1 MNTIIETTASVSSA
15 PAFARRAKSFE
26 ASPWAAAWDLVSR
39 HPDPIYFGNGA
50 PAREAQPLDRLR
62 QAGARAWA
70 EADGVLDYGEVEGYL
85 PLRALIAERMAARKV
100 EVDPAEIMIT
110 NGSQQGIDFV
120 ARLMLDPG
128 DQIVVEGPAYIGAM
142 QTFDAY
148 EASYLVAPVDDD
160 GLDVAA
166 LDRLLAATGANP
178 KLVYTV
184 PTFQNPTG
192 ITMTRARR
200 EALLALARERGM
212 LVLEDDP
219 YGELYFDELP
229 EPPLRALDPSVV
241 HLGTF
246 SKTIAPGIRVGWTV
260 APRRLM
266 DLLLMAKE
274 GSDIHTDRVITR
286 TVYYAAD
293 GFLDD
298 HIADLRD
305 LYRRRRDT
313 LLAGLQRFLPPS
325 VGWSCPGGGF
335 FVWVR
340 LPGDLDADALLHVA
354 AGQGVAFL
362 PGSWFYPVGQK
373 VHSGLRLSFSSLPTD
388 RIEEG
393 TRRLGRAIA
402 AFLDRGG
409 KPGEG

>member
-1 MNTIIETTASVSSA
+1 MSTTIEHVMTRLAAA
-15 PAFARRAKSFE
+15 PTLARRAKAFE
-26 ASPWAAAWDLVSR
+26 ISPWADAWDLVSR

-50 PAREAQPLDRLR
+50 PAREAQPLGRLR
-62 QAGARAWA
+62 EAGARAWA
-70 EADGVLDYGEVEGYL
+70 DAGDILDYGEVEGFR
-85 PLRALIAERMAARKV
+85 PLRELIAARMAARGMP
-100 EVDPAEIMIT
+100 VDPDDVMIT
-110 NGSQQGIDFV
+110 NGSQQGIDMV

-128 DQIVVEGPAYIGAM
+128 DQIVVEGPVYIGAM

-148 EASYLVAPVDDD
+148 EASYLVAPVDDE
-160 GLDVAA
+160 GLNVAA
-166 LDRLLAATGANP
+166 LERLLAATGARP
-178 KLVYTV
+178 KLIYTV

-219 YGELYFDELP
+219 YGELYYGPAP
-229 EPPLRALDPSVV
+229 EAPLRALDPTVV
-241 HLGTF
+241 YLGTF

-260 APRRLM
+260 APRRLI

-286 TVYYAAD
+286 TVYHAAD

-298 HIADLRD
+298 HIAALRD

-313 LLAGLQRFLPPS
+313 LLAGLQRHLPS
-325 VGWSCPGGGF
+325 EVTWSCPGGGF

-340 LPGDLDADALLHVA
+340 LPHGRSADALLPIA
-354 AGQGVAFL
+354 AARGVAFL
-362 PGSWFYPVGQK
+362 PGSWFYPEGQK
-373 VHSGLRLSFSSLPTD
+373 EHSGMRLSFSSLPID

-393 TRRLGRAIA
+393 ARRLGEGIKT
-402 AFLDRGG
+402 FL
-409 KPGEG
+409 E

>member
-1 MNTIIETTASVSSA
+1 MSTIIQDVTARIA
-15 PAFARRAKSFE
+15 AQPTLARRAKAFE
-26 ASPWAAAWDLVSR
+26 VSPWAEAWDLVSR

-50 PAREAQPLDRLR
+50 PAHEAQPLDRLR
-62 QAGARAWA
+62 EAGARAWT
-70 EADGVLDYGEVEGYL
+70 EADGVLDYGEVEGYR
-85 PLRALIAERMAARKV
+85 PLRELIAARMAIRGMPIDPD
-100 EVDPAEIMIT
+100 EVMIT
-110 NGSQQGIDFV
+110 NGSQQGIDLV

-128 DQIVVEGPAYIGAM
+128 DRIVVEGPVYIGAM

-148 EASYLVAPVDDD
+148 EASYLVVPVDDE

-166 LDRLLAATGANP
+166 LERLLETTGARP
-178 KLVYTV
+178 KLIYTV

-192 ITMTRARR
+192 ITMTGARR
-200 EALLALARERGM
+200 EALLALARERAI

-219 YGELYFDELP
+219 YGELYYGSAP
-229 EPPLRALDPSVV
+229 EAPLRALDPAVV

-274 GSDIHTDRVITR
+274 GSDIHTDRIITR
-286 TVYYAAD
+286 TVYHTAD
-293 GFLDD
+293 GFLDT
-298 HIADLRD
+298 HIAALRE

-313 LLAGLQRFLPPS
+313 LLAGLRRHLPS
-325 VGWSCPGGGF
+325 DVTWSCPGGGF

-340 LPGDLDADALLHVA
+340 LPGEADADALLPLA
-354 AGQGVAFL
+354 AAEGVAFL
-362 PGSWFYPVGQK
+362 PGSWFYPAGQK
-373 VHSGLRLSFSSLPTD
+373 EHTGFRLSFSSLPID

-393 TRRLGRAIA
+393 TRRLGAAIEM
-402 AFLDRGG
+402 FLMTT
-409 KPGEG
+409 

>member
-1 MNTIIETTASVSSA
+1 MSTIIEDATSLITTS
-15 PAFARRAKSFE
+15 PGFARRARAFE
-26 ASPWAAAWDLVSR
+26 ASPWAEAWDLVSR

-62 QAGARAWA
+62 EAGARAWA
-70 EADGVLDYGEVEGYL
+70 EADGILDYGEVEGYL
-85 PLRALIAERMAARKV
+85 PLRELIARRMAARGV
-100 EVDPAEIMIT
+100 AADPAEIMIT

-128 DQIVVEGPAYIGAM
+128 DQIVVEGPVYIGAM

-148 EASYLVAPVDDD
+148 EAEYIIAPMDDE

-166 LDRLLAATGANP
+166 LDRLLTATGARP
-178 KLVYTV
+178 KLIYTV

-200 EALLALARERGM
+200 GI

-219 YGELYFDELP
+219 YGELYFDEVP
-229 EPPLRALDPSVV
+229 ELALRALDPSVV

-260 APRRLM
+260 APPRVM

-286 TVYYAAD
+286 TVYYTAE

-298 HIADLRD
+298 HVASLRD
-305 LYRRRRDT
+305 LYRRRRDA
-313 LLAGLQRFLPPS
+313 LLAGLETHLPS
-325 VGWSCPGGGF
+325 RVTWSCPGGGF

-340 LPGDLDADALLHVA
+340 LPDGCDADLLLPRA
-354 AGQGVAFL
+354 ARQGVAFL
-362 PGSWFYPVGQK
+362 PGSWFYPAGQK
-373 VHSGLRLSFSSLPTD
+373 VHNGLRMSFSSLPIE

-393 TRRLGRAIA
+393 TRRLGKAIE
-402 AFLDRGG
+402 AFLG
-409 KPGEG
+409 

>member
-1 MNTIIETTASVSSA
+1 MSATIQDVTTRVASQ
-15 PAFARRAKSFE
+15 PTLARRAKAFE
-26 ASPWAAAWDLVSR
+26 ASPWAEAWDLVSR

-62 QAGARAWA
+62 EAGARAWR
-70 EADGVLDYGEVEGYL
+70 EADGVLDYGEVEGYR
-85 PLRALIAERMAARKV
+85 PLRELIAARLARRGMP
-100 EVDPAEIMIT
+100 VDPDEVMIT

-128 DQIVVEGPAYIGAM
+128 DQIVVEGPVYIGAM

-148 EASYLVAPVDDD
+148 EARYLVVPVDDD

-166 LDRLLAATGANP
+166 LDRLLSTTGARP
-178 KLVYTV
+178 KLIYTV

-200 EALLALARERGM
+200 ESLLSLARERGI

-219 YGELYFDELP
+219 YGELYYGASP
-229 EPPLRALDPSVV
+229 GAPLAALDPAVV

-274 GSDIHTDRVITR
+274 GSDIHTDRIITR
-286 TVYYAAD
+286 TVYHTAD

-298 HIADLRD
+298 HIAALRE
-305 LYRRRRDT
+305 LYRQRRDT
-313 LLAGLQRFLPPS
+313 LLAGLQRHLPPDLT
-325 VGWSCPGGGF
+325 WSCPGGGF

-340 LPGDLDADALLHVA
+340 LPDGFDADVLLPIA
-354 AGQGVAFL
+354 AAHGVAYL
-362 PGSWFYPVGQK
+362 PGSWFYPAGQK
-373 VHSGLRLSFSSLPTD
+373 VHDGFRLSFSSLPIEQ
-388 RIEEG
+388 IEEG
-393 TRRLGRAIA
+393 TRRLGEAIA
-402 AFLDRGG
+402 AYVR
-409 KPGEG
+409 

>member
-1 MNTIIETTASVSSA
+1 
-15 PAFARRAKSFE
+15 
-26 ASPWAAAWDLVSR
+26 
-39 HPDPIYFGNGA
+39 
-50 PAREAQPLDRLR
+50 
-62 QAGARAWA
+62 
-70 EADGVLDYGEVEGYL
+70 
-85 PLRALIAERMAARKV
+85 
-100 EVDPAEIMIT
+100 
-110 NGSQQGIDFV
+110 
-120 ARLMLDPG
+120 
-128 DQIVVEGPAYIGAM
+128 
-142 QTFDAY
+142 
-148 EASYLVAPVDDD
+148 
-160 GLDVAA
+160 
-166 LDRLLAATGANP
+166 
-178 KLVYTV
+178 
-184 PTFQNPTG
+184 
-192 ITMTRARR
+192 
-200 EALLALARERGM
+200 M

-219 YGELYFDELP
+219 YGELYFDELT

>member
-1 MNTIIETTASVSSA
+1 MTTIVEDAISLTTSTPSL
-15 PAFARRAKSFE
+15 ARRARAFE
-26 ASPWAAAWDLVSR
+26 ASPWAEAWNLVSR

-62 QAGARAWA
+62 EAGARAWA
-70 EADGVLDYGEVEGYL
+70 EADGILDYGEVEGYQ
-85 PLRALIAERMAARKV
+85 PLRELIARRMAAR
-100 EVDPAEIMIT
+100 EMLVDPAEIMIT

-148 EASYLVAPVDDD
+148 EARYIVAPLDDD

-166 LDRLLAATGANP
+166 LDRILTATGARP
-178 KLVYTV
+178 KLIYTV

-192 ITMTRARR
+192 ITMTQARR
-200 EALLALARERGM
+200 GALLALARERGI
-212 LVLEDDP
+212 LILEDDP
-219 YGELYFDELP
+219 YGELYYGEAP
-229 EPPLRALDPSVV
+229 EPPLRALDPSVI

-286 TVYYAAD
+286 TVFHTAD
-293 GFLDD
+293 GFLDN
-298 HIADLRD
+298 HIGTLRD
-305 LYRRRRDT
+305 LYRSRRDM
-313 LLAGLQRFLPPS
+313 LLSGLQRSMPTG
-325 VGWSCPGGGF
+325 VTWSCPGGGF

-340 LPGDLDADALLHVA
+340 LPDGCDADALLPLA
-354 AGQGVAFL
+354 AGHGVAFL
-362 PGSWFYPVGQK
+362 PGSWFYPAGQK
-373 VHSGLRLSFSSLPTD
+373 VHSGLRMSFSSLPIE

-393 TRRLGRAIA
+393 TRRLGRAITE
-402 AFLDRGG
+402 F
-409 KPGEG
+409 PG